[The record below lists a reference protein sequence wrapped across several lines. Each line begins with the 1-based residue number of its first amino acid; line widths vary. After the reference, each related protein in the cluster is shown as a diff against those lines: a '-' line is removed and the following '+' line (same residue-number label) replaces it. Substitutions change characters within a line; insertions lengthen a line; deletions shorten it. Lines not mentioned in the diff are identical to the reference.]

1 MEISYTQLLEE
12 TLEVLDKNR
21 IWVLST
27 SHNDIVTSRSM
38 SIINIGLDI
47 YFQTGNCYV
56 KHNQM
61 AKNKNVSL
69 CWNNISIEGI
79 AEEIGNWK
87 DERNQDLLA
96 LYKEKHKASYEAYG
110 MLEVQVVYKVKS
122 KKVKYWKYMD
132 GKPVREVLHID
143 EKRAER
149 LNYI

>member
-27 SHNDIVTSRSM
+27 SHIDIVTSRSM